1 MFLVPDGEWVMSVE
15 MKVEN
20 SLWTDSA
27 IIEAMI
33 SGGFLQVDWPGLTA
47 KSSCTLIYTSRRYSQ
62 RVNPFISRSFGS
74 RYTEDGAMNFSSG
87 IQLKQTTSTSDSS

>member
-33 SGGFLQVDWPGLTA
+33 SGGFLQVDWSGLTA
-47 KSSCTLIYTSRRYSQ
+47 KS
-62 RVNPFISRSFGS
+62 
-74 RYTEDGAMNFSSG
+74 
-87 IQLKQTTSTSDSS
+87 